1 MEHMNQWPPML
12 LRRWLLQILTGLGCL
27 LIGIVV
33 FPVTEDQVLL
43 ILSVLL
49 TLLIAVRC
57 MSLYQQIARGK
68 YETVEGVCIR
78 IKNTPL
84 RKQRSISLLAE
95 DGAEQTILLDKQ
107 TKVRIGN
114 CYRVYLGSASD
125 SHTYLVQD
133 SFLALEDLGEFQ
145 AGGEKD
151 F

>member
-1 MEHMNQWPPML
+1 MEHMNQWPPVL

-33 FPVTEDQVLL
+33 FLVTEDQVLL

-78 IKNTPL
+78 IKKYPAAQT
-84 RKQRSISLLAE
+84 AE
-95 DGAEQTILLDKQ
+95 HFPFSRRWSRTD
-107 TKVRIGN
+107 
-114 CYRVYLGSASD
+114 
-125 SHTYLVQD
+125 
-133 SFLALEDLGEFQ
+133 
-145 AGGEKD
+145 D
-151 F
+151 FVG